1 MDSPTKYR
9 KNERVGR
16 LDERVTLQ
24 GLSESTNTYGERV
37 ETWITLA
44 EVWAR
49 LDYNISKSREVEEG
63 GQESAQQYIN
73 FTVRRRTDVNEITR
87 VLHSGRIYDI
97 EAIAQSNDGQY
108 TVIKTKLVKP

>member
-1 MDSPTKYR
+1 LDSPTKYR

-24 GLSESTNTYGERV
+24 GVSESTNTYGERV

-63 GQESAQQYIN
+63 GQESAQQSIN